1 MQALIRIPRDFK
13 ASAMA
18 KGLKIP
24 SKNTYRYGI
33 SRIWTGSIGVRLGLG
48 FGLLMMM
55 MLGLAAESVL
65 EYKNL
70 VSGMNQIVFVNNE
83 RTSLANGLLN
93 SIDAMAIQ
101 SRSIALVVDIT
112 TLGNEIR
119 IFDELLQQY
128 QSAEAILQ
136 QNVTATRADE
146 SSLGLLA
153 DIQSMGRQVLPGM
166 QQAVKQGAESASV
179 EAAQTLDRVRPLE
192 TSWRRKVAQFV
203 DLQKTNSAQAVA
215 AAQASRN
222 RTAVIGSVL
231 LLVAVVAGSLVAV
244 KITLG
249 IQRSMENAVLVAERI
264 AQGDLST
271 PLQVTGSDEI
281 ARLLT
286 AMGSMQ
292 DRLRE
297 LVDQIRSSASMLQI
311 ASAEVAAGNADL
323 SRRTEVAAAQL
334 EETNASMSHLTGM
347 VNRSTDAARRAS
359 GLASSAVVVAEKGGA
374 IFSRVIGSMGEIN
387 ASSKR
392 ISEING
398 VIDVIAFQTNILAL
412 NAAVE
417 AACAREHGKGFAVVA
432 AEVRNL
438 AQRCAASAREIK
450 SLVGSSV
457 ARVEEGARL
466 VGDAGVTMGQIVT
479 HVERVVETIAEIS
492 AAACE
497 QGSEIGRIHHA
508 IIELDGMTQQNTA
521 LVEEGAAA
529 TEGLKDQAD
538 QLAGMVSIFKL
549 APA

>member
-1 MQALIRIPRDFK
+1 MIRIPRDFK
-13 ASAMA
+13 ANAMT
-18 KGLKIP
+18 KGLKMP
-24 SKNTYRYGI
+24 SASTYRYGI
-33 SRIWTGSIGVRLGLG
+33 SRTWAGSIGVRLGLG
-48 FGLLMMM
+48 FGLLIMMT
-55 MLGLAAESVL
+55 LGLAAGGVL
-65 EYKNL
+65 EYRNL

-112 TLGNEIR
+112 TLGNEIKV
-119 IFDELLQQY
+119 FDELLQHY

-136 QNVTATRADE
+136 QNVAAAGADE

-153 DIQSMGRQVLPGM
+153 DIQSIGRQVLPGM
-166 QQAVKQGAESASV
+166 KQAVKQGAESASV

-203 DLQKTNSAQAVA
+203 ELQKANSAQAVA

-222 RTAVIGSVL
+222 RAAVIGSVL

-271 PLQVTGSDEI
+271 QLQITGSDEI
-281 ARLLT
+281 ARLLM

-297 LVDQIRSSASMLQI
+297 LVGQIRSSAGMLQI

-347 VNRSTDAARRAS
+347 VDRSTDAAVRAS
-359 GLASSAVVVAEKGGA
+359 GLASSAAAVAEKGGA
-374 IFSRVIGSMGEIN
+374 IVSRVIGSMGEIN

-398 VIDVIAFQTNILAL
+398 VIDAIAFQTNILAL

-417 AACAREHGKGFAVVA
+417 AARAREHGKGFAVVA

-438 AQRCAASAREIK
+438 AQRCAESAREIK
-450 SLVGSSV
+450 TLVGSSV

-492 AAACE
+492 AVASE

-508 IIELDGMTQQNTA
+508 IIQLDGMTQQNTA

-529 TEGLKDQAD
+529 TESLKDQAD
-538 QLAGMVSIFKL
+538 HLAGIVSLFKL
-549 APA
+549 EAA

>member
-1 MQALIRIPRDFK
+1 MQALIRIPRDFM
-13 ASAMA
+13 ASAM
-18 KGLKIP
+18 KM
-24 SKNTYRYGI
+24 SSENNYRYGI
-33 SRIWTGSIGVRLGLG
+33 FRICAGSIGVRLGLG
-48 FGLLMMM
+48 FGLLMMIT
-55 MLGLAAESVL
+55 LGLAAGSVV

-112 TLGNEIR
+112 TLDNEIR
-119 IFDELLQQY
+119 IFDELLEQY

-146 SSLGLLA
+146 YSLSLLA
-153 DIQSMGRQVLPGM
+153 DIQAIGRRVLPGM
-166 QQAVKQGAESASV
+166 KQAVKQGAESASV
-179 EAAQTLDRVRPLE
+179 EAAQTLESVRPLE
-192 TSWRRKVAQFV
+192 TSWRRKVAQFAE
-203 DLQKTNSAQAVA
+203 LQKANSAQAVA
-215 AAQASRN
+215 VAQASRN
-222 RTAVIGSVL
+222 RAAVVGSVL
-231 LLVAVVAGSLVAV
+231 LLVAVLAGSLVAV

-281 ARLLT
+281 ARLLK
-286 AMGSMQ
+286 AMVSMQ

-334 EETNASMSHLTGM
+334 EETNASMSQLTGM

-359 GLASSAVVVAEKGGA
+359 GLASSAAVVAEKGGA
-374 IFSRVIGSMGEIN
+374 IVSRVIGSMGEIN
-387 ASSKR
+387 VSSKR

-417 AACAREHGKGFAVVA
+417 AARAREHGKGFAVVA

-450 SLVGSSV
+450 SLVSSSV
-457 ARVEEGARL
+457 ARVEEGAQL
-466 VGDAGVTMGQIVT
+466 VGDAGITMGHIVT

-492 AAACE
+492 AVASE

-521 LVEEGAAA
+521 LVEQGAAA
-529 TEGLKDQAD
+529 TEGLKDQAN